1 MTNFLSS
8 TLRFRVPSDMMEII
22 QAIPNGDLTTL
33 KCSLGY
39 SEISQSLILAIQKMD
54 CIPEIKVVDK

>member
-1 MTNFLSS
+1 
-8 TLRFRVPSDMMEII
+8 MEII

-54 CIPEIKVVDK
+54 RIPEIKVVDK